1 MPPASVTPAASCS
14 ASSPSE
20 RGTST
25 HAHAARPPLG
35 PPVSA
40 TSTGSVHC
48 RTASSA
54 TRYDRVVTPAPPA
67 SPQTASSGPSRTGA
81 AAGGLFARLKA
92 CSGTGTQ
99 PIRVGASA
107 VAAVIARL
115 LGLVPVRASAAPRER
130 VDRGPDVAVVLGDH
144 LVADRDLGRIGR
156 ERPILAR
163 PNPER
168 DLAVPT
174 RAVEPQHLRVAAL
187 DRLQPPELVRL
198 ALGELDRLGDERDL
212 LR

>member
-25 HAHAARPPLG
+25 PAHAARPPLG

-99 PIRVGASA
+99 PIRVGVSA
-107 VAAVIARL
+107 VAAVIAGIL
-115 LGLVPVRASAAPRER
+115 WLVAVRAGASPREV
-130 VDRGPDVAVVLGDH
+130 VDRRPHVAVVLGDH
-144 LVADRDLGRIGR
+144 LVADRDLGRIRR
-156 ERPILAR
+156 ERPVLTR
-163 PNPER
+163 PDAQR
-168 DLAVPT
+168 DLAVPA
-174 RAVEPQHLRVAAL
+174 RAVEPQHLGVAAL
-187 DRLQPPELVRL
+187 DRLQPAELVRF
-198 ALGELDRLGDERDL
+198 AF
-212 LR
+212 